1 MFGSLKEKLKGA
13 LGIFAK
19 KAESEGKQADI
30 EPDKKGFLEK
40 IKERVSRKETLE
52 ESKKTKNTKKLE
64 KNLKKEKKKSV
75 EKEFEKIVEEDKTGK
90 KEEKQTRE
98 EPKKIVEEEKSEF
111 EKAVEEE
118 KKSIFAKIKDKITT
132 IKISEDK
139 FDDIFWDLELA
150 LMESNVAV
158 EVIDKIKNDIKKE
171 IVNVPIKR
179 GNVENIVSEKLKESL
194 KEILNVPGF
203 DLIEKI
209 KEKKPFVI
217 CFVGVN
223 GTGKTTTIAKVAH
236 LLKENGLSCVFGA
249 GDTFR
254 AAAIEQLEEHAL
266 KLGIR
271 VIKHEYGS
279 DSAAVAFDAIA
290 HAKAKGID
298 AVLIDTAGR
307 LHSNKDLMKEL
318 EKVARVSKP
327 DLKIF
332 VGESITGNDCVFQ
345 AKEFDSMIGI
355 DAVILAKADVD
366 DKGGAAISV
375 GYVIK
380 KPILFLGVGQ
390 NYDDLERFDSEKIL
404 KKIFE

>member
-52 ESKKTKNTKKLE
+52 ESKKTKDTKKLE